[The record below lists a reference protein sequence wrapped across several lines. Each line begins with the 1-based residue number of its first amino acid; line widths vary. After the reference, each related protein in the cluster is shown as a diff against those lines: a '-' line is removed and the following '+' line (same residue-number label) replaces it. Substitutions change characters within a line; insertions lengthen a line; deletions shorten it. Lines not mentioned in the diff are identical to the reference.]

1 MRAGGLARGRF
12 GSALIRR
19 AVLIPLVGAGV
30 LAGWSVRVD
39 PWALL
44 VTAALIVGLAQ
55 QTLP

>member
-1 MRAGGLARGRF
+1 MGY
-12 GSALIRR
+12 
-19 AVLIPLVGAGV
+19 
-30 LAGWSVRVD
+30 LAGKPLFRMLLAVPLAILGLLAWRWAALE

>member
-1 MRAGGLARGRF
+1 MGYLAGKPLFRMAVAVPLA
-12 GSALIRR
+12 L
-19 AVLIPLVGAGV
+19 LGV
-30 LAGWSVRVD
+30 LAWRWAGLE

>member
-1 MRAGGLARGRF
+1 MGGLAAKPLFRM
-12 GSALIRR
+12 AL
-19 AVLIPLVGAGV
+19 AIPLAGVGV
-30 LAGWSVRVD
+30 LAGQQAGPR